1 MKIRIIFKQ
10 GKLSD
15 IHLSGK
21 TEELFFWL
29 PVRSNGESGAGR
41 PE

>member
-1 MKIRIIFKQ
+1 MKIRIFFKQ

-15 IHLSGK
+15 FHPIRK
-21 TEELFFWL
+21 TGELFFWL
-29 PVRSNGESGAGR
+29 PVKANGESAAGR

>member
-1 MKIRIIFKQ
+1 MKIRIIFTQ
-10 GKLSD
+10 GKLLD
-15 IHLSGK
+15 FQLSRK